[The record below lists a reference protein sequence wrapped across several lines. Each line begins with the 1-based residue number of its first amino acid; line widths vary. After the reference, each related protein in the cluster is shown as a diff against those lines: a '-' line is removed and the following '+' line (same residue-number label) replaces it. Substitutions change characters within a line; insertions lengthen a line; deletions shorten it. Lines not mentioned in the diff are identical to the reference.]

1 MLSEGAMLLVTP
13 VIAVALAMGL
23 AFWMGRLQS
32 RVGLWALAV
41 IWLVFTLAMILG
53 VNTINGWD
61 RVLYMLGLIIVSC
74 PAALG
79 ALIGASLGW
88 RRKEKTLHV

>member
-1 MLSEGAMLLVTP
+1 MLSEGAMLIVTP
-13 VIAVALAMGL
+13 VIAFVVAVGL
-23 AFWMGRLQS
+23 AFWMGRRQS
-32 RVGLWALAV
+32 RLGLWVLAV
-41 IWLVFTLAMILG
+41 VWLVFTLAMIFG

-74 PAALG
+74 PAGLG

-88 RRKEKTLHV
+88 RRKEKTSHV